1 MPTTTAPAATPPH
14 TASSRLP
21 GSLQAAAAMTLLGCS
36 TGVTAA
42 LSSYPLAAG
51 QALRYALAAAVLLPL
66 ARRQGRLTRRLT
78 ARELALL
85 LALAATGLFAFNL
98 LMVTALRHTDPAVVG
113 SIVGCTPLLLGV
125 LGPLLARRR
134 PAARLLAAAALVVVG
149 AALTQGFGS
158 GDTLGLLCATGTLLC
173 EAAFSLLAVPLLPR
187 LGPVRVS
194 AYTVALAVPLFA
206 ATAALSPTSPRP
218 PTGTELLAFLYLSL
232 LMTCVAFLLW
242 YSALTRLTPEHAGL
256 FGGLIPLTATLSG
269 AVLTAT
275 APTPLQLL
283 GATLVTAA
291 LLLGPPRPTKHSPTT
306 EHPDPKHP
314 TP

>member
-1 MPTTTAPAATPPH
+1 MSTTTAAPAPARAAGT
-14 TASSRLP
+14 
-21 GSLQAAAAMTLLGCS
+21 LQAAAAMTLLGCS
-36 TGVTAA
+36 TGVTATF
-42 LSSYPLAAG
+42 SSYPVAAG
-51 QALRYALAAAVLLPL
+51 QALRYAIAAAVLLPL
-66 ARRQGRLTRRLT
+66 ARRQKKLFTRLT
-78 ARELALL
+78 ARDAGLL

-98 LMVTALRHTDPAVVG
+98 LMITALRHTDPAVVG

-134 PAARLLAAAALVVVG
+134 PAARLLVAAGLVVVG

-158 GDTLGLLCATGTLLC
+158 GDAVGLVCAAGTLLC

-194 AYTVALAVPLFA
+194 AYTTALAVPMFA
-206 ATAALSPTSPRP
+206 VTAAVGSTPLRLPTLA
-218 PTGTELLAFLYLSL
+218 ELLALLFLSL

-242 YSALTRLTPEHAGL
+242 YSALSRLAPEHAGL

-275 APTPLQLL
+275 APTPLQLV

-291 LLLGPPRPTKHSPTT
+291 LVLGPGRT
-306 EHPDPKHP
+306 DPA
-314 TP
+314 